1 MNLDRFLDRSE
12 HDSFERACQKY
23 PNRAIRLRDDRLDRM
38 LPFSVAPVDW
48 HPRGRWVLSE
58 QGTHR
63 DSSMPATLNAEGDS
77 VRPASFLN
85 YAVGDYYIQDA
96 GSLLPIALLDPK
108 PGEWIC
114 DLCAAPGGKASAI
127 LESMS
132 GEGLLV
138 ANESIR
144 SRTDVLQF
152 MLSRTGHANY
162 IASSYDP
169 KDLAELLPETFDAV
183 LVDAPC
189 SGQMLVGK
197 EKRSTNAWTP
207 SQIDHSA
214 KRQHRILDAAIQ
226 LVRPGGRIVYST
238 CTFAEEENESQMA
251 RVQRL
256 YPDCFKPLSAPE
268 LGAWSS
274 PVQEGCYR
282 LWPHRDRCA
291 GGFTGGLRRTEKPL
305 DFASTNKSKP
315 QRNDQ
320 HPRGHSKSERSAI
333 DELHSYGVFG
343 AEVEQRLWN
352 SGLCIASAQVWK
364 LLDRRPWLGIPSPG
378 LYNKGSRWLPSHT
391 LALLRSQYFQ
401 PHQSQDLSS
410 ELATRFVAGE
420 AIQHAIDSTAH
431 VDRHGATGW
440 VVASWQSQS
449 IGWAKSTANRWNNH
463 LPAWAVQNNISLSD
477 H

>member
-23 PNRAIRLRDDRLDRM
+23 PNRAIRLRDDRLDRA
-38 LPFSVAPVDW
+38 LPFRVARVDW
-48 HPRGRWVLSE
+48 YSRGRWVLPE
-58 QGTHR
+58 QGKHS
-63 DSSMPATLNAEGDS
+63 DSEMPVAIGAEGQS

-96 GSLLPIALLDPK
+96 GSSLPIALLDPK

-132 GEGLLV
+132 GDGLLV

-144 SRTDVLQF
+144 SRIDVLQF

-162 IASSYDP
+162 ITSSYDP
-169 KDLAELLPETFDAV
+169 DDLAELLPETFDAI

-214 KRQHRILDAAIQ
+214 KRQHRILDAAIK

-251 RVQRL
+251 RVHSL
-256 YPDCFKPLSAPE
+256 YPDCFAPLSAPE
-268 LGAWSS
+268 LSAWSS

-291 GGFTGGLRRTEKPL
+291 GGFAGGLRRTEKPL
-305 DFASTNKSKP
+305 DLASASKTKP
-315 QRNDQ
+315 RRNDQ
-320 HPRGHSKSERSAI
+320 HPRGHHKSERSAI
-333 DELHSYGVFG
+333 DELHTYGVFG
-343 AEVEQRLWN
+343 AEVESRLWN
-352 SGLCIASAQVWK
+352 SGLYVGSSSVWQ
-364 LLDRRPWLGIPSPG
+364 LLDRRPWLGIPSLG
-378 LYNKGSRWLPSHT
+378 LYNKGSRWLPSHA
-391 LALLRSQYFQ
+391 LALLRRQYFQ
-401 PHQSQDLSS
+401 PNQSQDLST
-410 ELATRFVAGE
+410 EVATRFVAGE
-420 AIQHAIDSTAH
+420 AIQQATDSMTRIDEPQ
-431 VDRHGATGW
+431 ATGW
-440 VVASWQSQS
+440 IVASWQSQS

-463 LPAWAVQNNISLSD
+463 LPAWAVQNNISQSD
-477 H
+477 L

>member
-23 PNRAIRLRDDRLDRM
+23 PDRAIRLRDDRLART
-38 LPFSVAPVDW
+38 LPFSVASVDW
-48 HPRGRWVLSE
+48 YSRGRWVLPE
-58 QGTHR
+58 HGKHR
-63 DSSMPATLNAEGDS
+63 DSGMPVAIGTEGQS

-127 LESMS
+127 LESMC

-144 SRTDVLQF
+144 SRIDVLQF
-152 MLSRTGHANY
+152 MLSRTGHANF
-162 IASSYDP
+162 ITSSHDP
-169 KDLAELLPETFDAV
+169 EDLAELLPETFDAV

-189 SGQMLVGK
+189 SGQMLVAK

-238 CTFAEEENESQMA
+238 CTFSEEENEFQMA
-251 RVQRL
+251 RVQSL
-256 YPDCFKPLSAPE
+256 YPDCFKPLRAPE
-268 LGAWSS
+268 LSAWSS
-274 PVQEGCYR
+274 PAQEGCYR

-291 GGFTGGLRRTEKPL
+291 GGFAGGLLRTEKPL
-305 DFASTNKSKP
+305 DIASTHKTKP
-315 QRNDQ
+315 RRNDQ
-320 HPRGHSKSERSAI
+320 HPRGHHKSERSAI
-333 DELHSYGVFG
+333 DELHTYGVFS
-343 AEVEQRLWN
+343 AEVESRMWN
-352 SGLCIASAQVWK
+352 SGLYVGSSPVWQ
-364 LLDRRPWLGIPSPG
+364 LLDRRPWLGIPS
-378 LYNKGSRWLPSHT
+378 LSLFNKGNRWLPSHA
-391 LALLRSQYFQ
+391 LALLRRQYFQ
-401 PHQSQDLSS
+401 PHQSQDLSM

-420 AIQHAIDSTAH
+420 AIQQATDSMTRIDEPQ
-431 VDRHGATGW
+431 ATGW
-440 VVASWQSQS
+440 IVASWQSQS

-463 LPAWAVQNNISLSD
+463 LPAWAVQNNISLAD
-477 H
+477 P